1 MQKTT
6 SGVTRTYVYNVG
18 GELVAEYTNST
29 AASNLNCAVCYPA
42 TDNLGS
48 TRLITAGGTGQ
59 VVKRM
64 DYLPFG
70 EIIPAT
76 VDGRTTAQS
85 YESTEDP
92 TAPTTRFTG
101 KERDGETYLDYFG
114 AKYYFRAA
122 WAAR

>member
-1 MQKTT
+1 M
-6 SGVTRTYVYNVG
+6 
-18 GELVAEYTNST
+18 AEYTNST

-42 TDNLGS
+42 ADNLGS
-48 TRLITAGGTGQ
+48 TRLITAGGPGQ

-70 EIIPAT
+70 EIIPAGSAGS
-76 VDGRTTAQS
+76 DGRTTTLG
-85 YESTEDP
+85 YETTEDP
-92 TAPTTRFTG
+92 TAPTMRFTG
-101 KERDGETYLDYFG
+101 KERDGENYLDYFG